1 MLIADLKKSIRE
13 VPDFPE
19 PGVNFYDLTTL
30 FRDPIA
36 LRSAVDRMVERYR
49 GERLDAL
56 AGIEARG
63 FVLASTM
70 AHQLGIGLVLLRKPG
85 KLPGETDG
93 EDYELEYGRARI
105 EVHRDALAPG
115 HKVVIVDDVLATGG
129 TAAAAGRL
137 IERQGAR
144 VEGYAFLVELGFL
157 AGRGKLGR
165 SNVFSLIQYD
175 GSTGAGTA
183 PGPGQKGP

>member
-1 MLIADLKKSIRE
+1 MLIADLKKTIRE
-13 VPDFPE
+13 VPDFPA

-30 FRDPIA
+30 FRDPVA

-63 FVLASTM
+63 FVLAAAM

-85 KLPGETDG
+85 KLPAETDG
-93 EDYELEYGRARI
+93 EDYDLEYGTARI
-105 EVHRDALAPG
+105 EIHRDAVAPG
-115 HKVVIVDDVLATGG
+115 HKVVVVDDVLATGG

-137 IERQGAR
+137 IERQGAQ
-144 VEGYAFLVELGFL
+144 VEGFAFLVELGFL
-157 AGRGKLGR
+157 AGRAKLGR
-165 SNVFSLIQYD
+165 SNVFSLLQYD
-175 GSTGAGTA
+175 GSTAAGTD
-183 PGPGQKGP
+183 PGPRKKGP